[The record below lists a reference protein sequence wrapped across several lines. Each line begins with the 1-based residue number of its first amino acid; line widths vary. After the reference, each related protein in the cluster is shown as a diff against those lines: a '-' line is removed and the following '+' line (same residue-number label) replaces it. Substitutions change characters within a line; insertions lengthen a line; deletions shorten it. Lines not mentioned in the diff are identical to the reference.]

1 MYVMFFNFIEK
12 YWQNQFPTTIL
23 WSFLIILDHPSSS
36 LYILESFGILTY
48 FWKLLDTFGYF
59 WDILEICW
67 RSIIRVSSVI
77 ISYIQ
82 QICTILTFQYVSKTV
97 FSGLQTIKVTFFIL
111 HYFPVVSPRCV
122 SPFFLPVVSPQCVSP
137 FLGRS
142 PWASLSAFPLKKSKR
157 METDGYNMKQ
167 NENKWNRA
175 TFKIFEIEGVDSE
188 HLEPLGS
195 IKLKCI
201 RQDGQEQLEYSGQL
215 SIKKGWGAWFY
226 RRPTN
231 PPNHLREW
239 LGGIDSIEIVNLKIP
254 WGLWF
259 YRCIFGKGGH
269 VLLIYHYKI
278 VNTNPF
284 T

>member
-23 WSFLIILDHPSSS
+23 WSSLIILDHPWSSLII

-48 FWKLLDTFGYF
+48 FWKLLDTFGIY
-59 WDILEICW
+59 W
-67 RSIIRVSSVI
+67 RFVGDPSSGFHQLSSIIFSKYVQFWHFNILQKQLFLVHTTMSPIWHFSFCI
-77 ISYIQ
+77 I
-82 QICTILTFQYVSKTV
+82 
-97 FSGLQTIKVTFFIL
+97 
-111 HYFPVVSPRCV
+111 FPLCLPFLSPRCV
-122 SPFFLPVVSPQCVSP
+122 SPVCLTVFGSKSSSQP
-137 FLGRS
+137 FR
-142 PWASLSAFPLKKSKR
+142 LSAKKEQTKR
-157 METDGYNMKQ
+157 
-167 NENKWNRA
+167 NRA
-175 TFKIFEIEGVDSE
+175 IFKIISGIFHQSIE
-188 HLEPLGS
+188 
-195 IKLKCI
+195 LKCI